1 MSYSEPLIN
10 QPRVLLLSVGVGAL
24 LCIFYIIIQG
34 FFRILGEGRL
44 SYYHADGVF
53 CVIFAL
59 VSFFFMVLYNNG
71 RVRLHLILGEGAG
84 FFIFYFS
91 VGKYLYDFTVSI
103 ANSARWITLLLLKP
117 LVIMFSLL
125 KEKYG
130 VIKCVINKKIAS
142 FIKKENDGEEAPE
155 KKKKKVN
162 LFGKIHL
169 KNPNKSV

>member
-1 MSYSEPLIN
+1 M
-10 QPRVLLLSVGVGAL
+10 LSVGVGAL

-44 SYYHADGVF
+44 SYYLADGVF

-71 RVRLHLILGEGAG
+71 RVRLHLVLGEAAG
-84 FFIFYFS
+84 FFAFYFS
-91 VGKYLYDFTVSI
+91 VGKYLYSLTVNI
-103 ANSARWITLLLLKP
+103 VNSARRITFLLLKP

-130 VIKCVINKKIAS
+130 EIKCVINKKIPP
-142 FIKKENDGEEAPE
+142 FIKRGKAETEASE